1 VQHVVDYKQP
11 VMRLQEMRKQQK
23 RQETQLLA
31 LKEVLEE
38 LKQRQQRSR
47 QEVREKE
54 EQRQKKR
61 NLEQRDEELERL
73 REEESKVKKC
83 VEAEMNVVQCDVQII
98 SDTTYSIRVLRKR
111 QAVARVEVSFALPHV
126 LLRVSLHPSVL
137 KTERKRLE
145 TCLPITK
152 EWMVK
157 VVDLKESICR
167 CLWIIVHSL

>member
-1 VQHVVDYKQP
+1 
-11 VMRLQEMRKQQK
+11 MRLQERRRQHK
-23 RQETQLLA
+23 RQETQLQA

-38 LKQRQQRSR
+38 LKQRLQRSR

-54 EQRQKKR
+54 DQRQKMQVT
-61 NLEQRDEELERL
+61 EQRDEELEKL
-73 REEESKVKKC
+73 KEEESKAKQC
-83 VEAEMNVVQCDVQII
+83 VEAEMNAIQCDVQVI
-98 SDTTYSIRVLRKR
+98 SDTTYGIRVLKKR

-145 TCLPITK
+145 ACLPITK
-152 EWMVK
+152 EWSVK
-157 VVDLKESICR
+157 VGDLKESICR